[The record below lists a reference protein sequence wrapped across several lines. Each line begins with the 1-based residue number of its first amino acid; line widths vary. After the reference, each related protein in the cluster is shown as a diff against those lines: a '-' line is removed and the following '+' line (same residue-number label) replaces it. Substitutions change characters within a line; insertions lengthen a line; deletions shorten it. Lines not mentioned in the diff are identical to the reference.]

1 MQKACLSLFSLHT
14 AANGNKMLWLL
25 SALLCLVSADY
36 TPPVYTVDLTQPAQ
50 TRWNHIYPAYS
61 SILKQVI
68 SEALGQLNSFE
79 TFLLANALKLHY
91 IDKETNGEIEGCAK
105 FLDVSYNE
113 VAVMQ
118 FLYELLNGCTSIIY
132 RQANNTIIH
141 GRNLDFDFAPLLRE
155 MVINVEFYRGQEYVF
170 TATTFPCYFGVIS
183 GSKPGAFSVSVDER
197 YDSSTKSGEIIS
209 LVRNLLGLVTFREGN
224 TFVLRRAMET
234 YDSWKDAV
242 HYLSTVPIVAPT
254 YYIVAGLTDN
264 EGVVITRN
272 RWDTANYWYLNSTS
286 WFLVETNYDH
296 WKPQPS
302 DDDRADPAIRMMK
315 ALGQSGLNVA
325 SFYNLFDTYPV
336 LQQNL
341 TVYTTIMS
349 PATGFYDTLVRENAT
364 SLA

>member
-1 MQKACLSLFSLHT
+1 
-14 AANGNKMLWLL
+14 MLWRLL
-25 SALLCLVSADY
+25 ALVCLASADY
-36 TPPVYTVDLTQPAQ
+36 TPPVYSVDLTIPPA

-61 SILKQVI
+61 SVLKQVI
-68 SEALGQLNSFE
+68 AQALQQLNSVE
-79 TFLLANALKLHY
+79 VFLVANALKLHY
-91 IDKETNGEIEGCAK
+91 LTEETKEEVQGCAD
-105 FLDVSYNE
+105 FLEVSYDE

-132 RQANNTIIH
+132 RQANDTLVH

-155 MVINVEFYRGQEYVF
+155 MVINVDFYRGADYVY

-197 YDSSTKSGEIIS
+197 YDPNEVLSFI
-209 LVRNLLGLVTFREGN
+209 RNLLGLVTFREGN
-224 TFVLRRAMET
+224 TFALRRAMET
-234 YDSWKDAV
+234 YESWKEAV

-254 YYIVAGLTDN
+254 YYIVAGLTGN
-264 EGVVITRN
+264 EGVVITRD
-272 RWDTANYWYLNSTS
+272 RWTTANFWYLNSTS

-315 ALGQSGLNVA
+315 NLGQSGLDVP
-325 SFYNLFDTYPV
+325 SFFNLFDTYPV

-349 PATGFYDTLVRENAT
+349 PATGFYDTLVRQNA
-364 SLA
+364 SQVFLH

>member
-1 MQKACLSLFSLHT
+1 
-14 AANGNKMLWLL
+14 MLWGLI
-25 SALLCLVSADY
+25 ALASLASADY
-36 TPPVYTVDLTQPAQ
+36 TPPVYSVDLTVSPQ

-61 SILKQVI
+61 SVLKQVI
-68 SEALGQLNSFE
+68 AQALQQLNSAE
-79 TFLLANALKLHY
+79 IFLIANALKLHY
-91 IDKETNGEIEGCAK
+91 LTKETKGEIEGCAA

-113 VAVMQ
+113 VAIMQ

-132 RQANNTIIH
+132 RQANDTLVH

-155 MVINVEFYRGQEYVF
+155 MVINVDFYRGTEYVY

-197 YDSSTKSGEIIS
+197 YDRSETLAFI
-209 LVRNLLGLVTFREGN
+209 RNLLGLVTFREGN
-224 TFVLRRAMET
+224 TFALRKAMET
-234 YDSWKDAV
+234 LSTWKEAV

-254 YYIVAGLTDN
+254 YYIVAGLSGN
-264 EGVVITRN
+264 EGVVITRD
-272 RWDTANYWYLNSTS
+272 RWTAANFWYLNSTS

-315 ALGQSGLNVA
+315 TLGQTGLDVP
-325 SFYNLFDTYPV
+325 SFFGLFDTYPV

-349 PATGFYDTLVRENAT
+349 PATGFYDTLVRQNA
-364 SLA
+364 SQVFLH